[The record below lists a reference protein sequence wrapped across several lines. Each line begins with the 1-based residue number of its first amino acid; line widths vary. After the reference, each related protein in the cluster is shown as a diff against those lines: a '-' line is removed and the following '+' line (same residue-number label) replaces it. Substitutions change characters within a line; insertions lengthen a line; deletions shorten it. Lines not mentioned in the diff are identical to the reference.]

1 MGHLIISSCQPQRV
15 PVHNGRHS
23 LRLRQKEFL
32 NTNALEVLSYIHL
45 RKICEEE
52 GVSF

>member
-1 MGHLIISSCQPQRV
+1 MGQLIISSCQPQRV

-32 NTNALEVLSYIHL
+32 NTNALEVLSYVH
-45 RKICEEE
+45 
-52 GVSF
+52 